1 MNLLGPFAL
10 GLEQW
15 QRLQLLRVASL
26 TRGLTV

>member
-15 QRLQLLRVASL
+15 QCVQLLRVAFL